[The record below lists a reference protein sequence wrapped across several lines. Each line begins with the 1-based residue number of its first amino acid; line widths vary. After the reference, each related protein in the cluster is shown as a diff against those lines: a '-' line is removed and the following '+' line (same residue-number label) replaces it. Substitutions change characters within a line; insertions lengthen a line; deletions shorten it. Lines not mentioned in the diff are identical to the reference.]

1 MNGLSEIAPYGLL
14 VQLFHTVYMGV
25 LKTENLML
33 EWGNRHAAQKLFKRY
48 KKREGNILLLPSLC
62 ISVEFHACVCF
73 SHNFIAHRN
82 TVSDHLWSSVIGLE
96 VSVL

>member
-1 MNGLSEIAPYGLL
+1 MSGLSEIAPYGLL

-33 EWGNRHAAQKLFKRY
+33 EWGNRHACTEFKRY
-48 KKREGNILLLPSLC
+48 KKREENFLLLPLLC

-82 TVSDHLWSSVIGLE
+82 TVRDYLCSSVIGLE